1 MFYVYKTIENNWSRA
16 VLLNFL
22 STDLYERQGKAVT
35 NFALTLPAPQSDLA
49 QAITRDPYNFDFL
62 TIRERHDEKELKNTT
77 NYKILVE
84 TLVRNRSG

>member
-35 NFALTLPAPQSDLA
+35 NFALTLPAPQSNLA
-49 QAITRDPYNFDFL
+49 RAVTRDPYNFDFL
-62 TIRERHDEKELKNTT
+62 TIRERYDEKELKNTT